1 MFHLPLL
8 CILQEAYDR
17 SKDTVIHIISSE
29 LESLFQVQKA
39 KTEVMEDASRGY
51 ELLLHAFSLRMKEI
65 RAQYSEA
72 IKAEVRYE
80 GIILI

>member
-1 MFHLPLL
+1 MFHVPLL
-8 CILQEAYDR
+8 YILQEAYDR

-39 KTEVMEDASRGY
+39 KTEEMEDASRGY

-72 IKAEVRYE
+72 IKVEVRDT